1 MIDPTPLPPTTL
13 GVGALLLSDETF
25 LRTAVDEAIAALTR
39 GRDDRRHPR
48 EVRVPGDSR
57 ALMPSAPNSG
67 PAIRVEAV
75 SKRYGRTLALD
86 EVSFEV
92 RDRELFALLGPNG
105 AGKTTLLHILCT
117 ILRPDSGVALIGGFD
132 VVRQPLAARRRLGI
146 VFQEPSLDDRLTV
159 RENLDLHGLV
169 FGVPRKL
176 RRQRIE
182 EMLALVELTDWAD
195 KPARTLSSGMKRRLE
210 IARAL
215 IHDSE
220 IMLLDEP
227 TVGLDAQTRERIWSY
242 IRRLRD
248 ERQITVLVTTHYIE
262 EVEGCDRVCIID
274 HGKVLALDTPEA
286 LKRDHGQQLLRIVP
300 KGDADRAGNPDALRR
315 TGWRAR
321 RARPSCS
328 PRTTPSSRPCSPSSA
343 RRIRSL
349 AVEVPSLETVFLSL
363 TGRELR
369 DQAAGARERTLA
381 FGKRGGEHTR

>member
-1 MIDPTPLPPTTL
+1 MT
-13 GVGALLLSDETF
+13 G
-25 LRTAVDEAIAALTR
+25 
-39 GRDDRRHPR
+39 
-48 EVRVPGDSR
+48 
-57 ALMPSAPNSG
+57 APNSG
-67 PAIRVEAV
+67 SAIHVDAL

-86 EVSFEV
+86 GVSFDV
-92 RDRELFALLGPNG
+92 GDNELFALLGPNG
-105 AGKTTLLHILCT
+105 AGKTTLMHILCT

-132 VVRQPLAARRRLGI
+132 VVKQPLAARRRLGI

-159 RENLDLHGLV
+159 HENLNLHGLV

-182 EMLALVELTDWAD
+182 EMLALVELTEWAD
-195 KPARTLSSGMKRRLE
+195 KRARTLSSGMKRRLE

-227 TVGLDAQTRERIWSY
+227 TAGLDAQTRDRIWSY
-242 IRRLRD
+242 IGRLRN

-262 EVEGCDRVCIID
+262 EVEGFDRVCVVD

-286 LKRDHGQQLLRIVP
+286 LKRDCGQQLLRIVP
-300 KGDADRAGNPDALRR
+300 KGEDNRQEILTRYADRLAGEAGESILLTSDDAFVEALLAEY
-315 TGWRAR
+315 GG
-321 RARPSCS
+321 
-328 PRTTPSSRPCSPSSA
+328 
-343 RRIRSL
+343 RIRSL
-349 AVEVPSLETVFLSL
+349 AIEVPSLETVFLSL

-369 DQAAGARERTLA
+369 DQAAGARESTLA